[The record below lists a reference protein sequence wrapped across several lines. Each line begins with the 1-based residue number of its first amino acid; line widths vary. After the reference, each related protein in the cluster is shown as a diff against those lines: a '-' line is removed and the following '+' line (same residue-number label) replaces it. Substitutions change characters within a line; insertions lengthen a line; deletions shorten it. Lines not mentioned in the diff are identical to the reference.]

1 MSASAPE
8 NREAKALMEQAKK
21 TTEKFFSFGKGKYGQ
36 AAELYTRAGNLYKAS
51 KNFNEAANAYLEA
64 ANCYR
69 LADEAFEATNST
81 LAAGAVLKKVDPK
94 RAASLLLEGTKS
106 LVADGHFSAAAKHQ
120 QDAGEMFEA
129 EGDIEAAIDCLNTAA
144 EYYSMEN
151 STSRANTCKLKVAQL
166 SANAGKYDDA
176 VQIFEEI
183 ARTSMDNNLLK
194 FSVRNHLFH
203 AFLCVL
209 AKQDVVGAG
218 RALERY
224 KDMDPTFA
232 SQRECKLC
240 EAVLEACD
248 NLDVDAFTQAVADY
262 DALTPLDAFRTHLL
276 LQAKK
281 MIENAGD
288 SAGLV

>member
-1 MSASAPE
+1 MAATE

-21 TTEKFFSFGKGKYGQ
+21 TKEKIFSFGKGKYGQ

-51 KNFNEAANAYLEA
+51 KQFNEAANAFLEA
-64 ANCYR
+64 AQCYR
-69 LADEAFEATNST
+69 MADEAFEATNST

-94 RAASLLLEGTKS
+94 RAAQLLVEGTKS

-129 EGDIEAAIDCLNTAA
+129 EGDNEAAVDCLKTAA
-144 EYYSMEN
+144 EYYEMEN
-151 STSRANTCKLKVAQL
+151 STSRANSCRLKVAQL

-176 VQIFEEI
+176 VEI
-183 ARTSMDNNLLK
+183 YEQVARAAMDNNLLK
-194 FSVRNHLFH
+194 FSVRNYLFNS
-203 AFLCVL
+203 FLCVL
-209 AKQDVVGAG
+209 AKQDTVGAA
-218 RALERY
+218 RALDRY
-224 KDMDPTFA
+224 KDLDPTFA

-240 EAVLEACD
+240 EAILEACD
-248 NLDVDAFTQAVADY
+248 NVDVDAFTQAVADF

-281 MIENAGD
+281 MIESAGD
-288 SAGLV
+288 SSSLV

>member
-1 MSASAPE
+1 MAAPPE

-21 TTEKFFSFGKGKYGQ
+21 TSEKFFSFGKGKYEQ
-36 AAELYTRAGNLYKAS
+36 AAEMYTKAGNLYKAS
-51 KNFNEAANAYLEA
+51 KNFQQASEAYLA
-64 ANCYR
+64 AADCHR
-69 LADEAFEATNST
+69 LAGDAFEQTNMT
-81 LAAGAVLKKVDPK
+81 IAAGAVLKKVDPK
-94 RAASLLLEGTKS
+94 RAAQLLMEGTKS

-129 EGDIEAAIDCLNTAA
+129 EGDAETAMDCLKTAA
-144 EYYSMEN
+144 EYYEMEN
-151 STSRANTCKLKVAQL
+151 STSRANACRLKVAQI
-166 SANAGKYDDA
+166 SANIGKYDEA
-176 VQIFEEI
+176 VEI
-183 ARTSMDNNLLK
+183 YEQVARAAMDNNLLK
-194 FSVRNHLFH
+194 FSVRGYLFH

-240 EAVLEACD
+240 ESVLEACE
-248 NLDVDAFTQAVADY
+248 NLDVDSFTQAVADF
-262 DALTPLDAFRTHLL
+262 DSLTPLDAFRTHLL

-288 SAGLV
+288 SSQLV

>member
-1 MSASAPE
+1 MSADSCKD
-8 NREAKALMEQAKK
+8 AKALMDQAKK

-36 AAELYTRAGNLYKAS
+36 AAELYTRAGNLYKAN

-64 ANCYR
+64 AQCYR
-69 LADEAFEATNST
+69 MADEAFEATNST

-94 RAASLLLEGTKS
+94 RAASLLVEGTKS

-120 QDAGEMFEA
+120 QDAGEMYEA
-129 EGDIEAAIDCLNTAA
+129 EGDNEAAIDCLKTAA
-144 EYYSMEN
+144 EYYEMEN

-166 SANAGKYDDA
+166 YANSGKYDEA
-176 VQIFEEI
+176 VEI
-183 ARTSMDNNLLK
+183 YEQVARASMDNNLLK
-194 FSVRNHLFH
+194 FSVRNYLFNS
-203 AFLCVL
+203 FLCVL
-209 AKQDVVGAG
+209 AKQDTVGAS

-232 SQRECKLC
+232 SQRECRLC
-240 EAVLEACD
+240 DAILEACE
-248 NLDVDAFTQAVADY
+248 NLDVDAFTQAVADF

-288 SAGLV
+288 SSQLV